1 MLSSSWRGWR
11 RSCHFSLPAF
21 LPHAFPPAASLLE
34 VSALEFLQV
43 EQNVCG
49 HHLFYCKANQLS

>member
-1 MLSSSWRGWR
+1 MLLS
-11 RSCHFSLPAF
+11 FSLPPV
-21 LPHAFPPAASLLE
+21 LPYAFPPAASLLE

-49 HHLFYCKANQLS
+49 HHLF